1 MSAGPMRRRTV
12 AVVAVGALLLAG
24 CTQSSSSVDL
34 PSAAD
39 YETELLGAVNALRV
53 EEGVAVL
60 QTSECLSGH
69 ARDRAAQL
77 PGAVEVPREDLP
89 ADCGDYDYAGENV
102 SRSDQIPVDVVDQ
115 WASNSTQYPNLVD
128 PAFEIAGVGCVPV
141 SAADNSE
148 VATGDDSVGGM
159 ACSMIFQGYAP

>member
-1 MSAGPMRRRTV
+1 MSMTPTRKTAI
-12 AVVAVGALLLAG
+12 ALAATGVLVLTG

-34 PSAAD
+34 PSAAE
-39 YETELLGAVNALRV
+39 YERELLGAVNALRV

-60 QTSECLSGH
+60 RASECLSDH

-77 PGAVEVPREDLP
+77 PGAVEVPRDDLP

-102 SRSDQIPVDVVDQ
+102 SRSDQIPVEVVDQ

-148 VATGDDSVGGM
+148 VATGDDAVGGM
-159 ACSMIFQGYAP
+159 ACSMIFQGYTP